1 MVKGL
6 KVSVDLNLDAVSS
19 PGTVLG
25 TRGPLY
31 IEMQI
36 FRHVL
41 RSEASP
47 SIFPVLLHKRLN
59 ITHIFPYLTDPWQL
73 ASELAKQMISIKL
86 IQEGALGD
94 QILAHYAASARDFLF
109 PTPSL
114 SDTYPGVHREILM
127 NRTQFYTGLL
137 EPKLEFSTKTVIK
150 EVTARRKFGGTAITN
165 RVRSP
170 SPVRGRGAFEMSKT
184 DDRLTRTAAKNLQQA
199 IETQQSRTSRSRSA
213 VRRADDPRFMDTT
226 VSFRA
231 KSPERRVKSAKK
243 STKKPLPFVGANDNH
258 NLARYT
264 STYTETKAPPA
275 KSRHTTVTDLDY
287 RGNTYEKIRQR
298 ISRLLESPRAQ
309 EFNRHGEL
317 DASLVRLERKIA
329 ANKGP
334 RVNLAKDCTWSEDAS
349 KYRGESHRQTFD
361 ASLKHVYDG
370 IVEDYQD

>member
-1 MVKGL
+1 MTLHNWPTWLYTCRLTIAANQIESRMVKGL

-59 ITHIFPYLTDPWQL
+59 ITHIFPYLTDPGQL

-94 QILAHYAASARDFLF
+94 QILAQYAASARDFLF

-137 EPKLEFSTKTVIK
+137 EPKLEFRWRFQTKDWYLKIHYSVQKPSSKRWQRVENLEGRRLQTVF
-150 EVTARRKFGGTAITN
+150 EVHPLFEAVVLLKCRKVTT
-165 RVRSP
+165 VLP
-170 SPVRGRGAFEMSKT
+170 ELPQ
-184 DDRLTRTAAKNLQQA
+184 RTF
-199 IETQQSRTSRSRSA
+199 SRRSRFFWSRIN
-213 VRRADDPRFMDTT
+213 VLTSFTDTT
-226 VSFRA
+226 
-231 KSPERRVKSAKK
+231 KQKK
-243 STKKPLPFVGANDNH
+243 SVKKRIASGWRSSFHEHYDLLPCQIPW
-258 NLARYT
+258 
-264 STYTETKAPPA
+264 SK
-275 KSRHTTVTDLDY
+275 
-287 RGNTYEKIRQR
+287 
-298 ISRLLESPRAQ
+298 
-309 EFNRHGEL
+309 
-317 DASLVRLERKIA
+317 ER
-329 ANKGP
+329 
-334 RVNLAKDCTWSEDAS
+334 V
-349 KYRGESHRQTFD
+349 
-361 ASLKHVYDG
+361 
-370 IVEDYQD
+370 

>member
-59 ITHIFPYLTDPWQL
+59 ITHIFPFLTDPGQL
-73 ASELAKQMISIKL
+73 ASELAKQIISIKL

-137 EPKLEFSTKTVIK
+137 EPKLEF
-150 EVTARRKFGGTAITN
+150 R
-165 RVRSP
+165 
-170 SPVRGRGAFEMSKT
+170 
-184 DDRLTRTAAKNLQQA
+184 
-199 IETQQSRTSRSRSA
+199 
-213 VRRADDPRFMDTT
+213 
-226 VSFRA
+226 
-231 KSPERRVKSAKK
+231 
-243 STKKPLPFVGANDNH
+243 
-258 NLARYT
+258 
-264 STYTETKAPPA
+264 
-275 KSRHTTVTDLDY
+275 
-287 RGNTYEKIRQR
+287 
-298 ISRLLESPRAQ
+298 
-309 EFNRHGEL
+309 
-317 DASLVRLERKIA
+317 
-329 ANKGP
+329 
-334 RVNLAKDCTWSEDAS
+334 
-349 KYRGESHRQTFD
+349 
-361 ASLKHVYDG
+361 
-370 IVEDYQD
+370 